1 MKKIIFGLTVIF
13 VITLIGCG
21 AKKTQIG
28 FITCNLND
36 TFQVNLKNAL
46 EKYFSDK
53 PEYQVII
60 QDPQED
66 VMKQVDMVNAVIA
79 QGVKGLVVVPV
90 DTSGMKPITDAAA
103 AAKIPLVYVNRN
115 PYSGQQMPAG
125 VYYAGSD
132 SIVSGRFQGEELVR
146 INGTTKPTGVCI
158 IQGLL
163 TNESTVL
170 RTKGNEEILGKYPN
184 YTILDKQTANWQQDQ
199 GMTVTE
205 NWLTKYGDELN
216 VILANSDDMA
226 LGAIKAVKERGR
238 TDIIVMGIDGNANGL
253 QAIKDGSM
261 AASVFQDS
269 VGQGANSA
277 DAVEK
282 AIRGEQKEQLI
293 DVPYVL
299 ITKDNLSDFLK

>member
-1 MKKIIFGLTVIF
+1 MKKMIFGLIGVLVIG
-13 VITLIGCG
+13 LSGCG
-21 AKKTQIG
+21 TKKTQIG
-28 FITCNLND
+28 FVTCNLND
-36 TFQVNLKNAL
+36 TFQVNAKNAL
-46 EKYFSDK
+46 EKYFADK

-103 AAKIPLVYVNRN
+103 AAKIPIVYVNRN
-115 PYSGQQMPAG
+115 PYSAQQMPAG
-125 VYYAGSD
+125 VYYVGSD

-158 IQGLL
+158 IEGIL
-163 TNESTVL
+163 TNEAAVL
-170 RTKGNEEILGKYPN
+170 RTRGNEEILGRYSN

-199 GMTVTE
+199 GMTVAE
-205 NWLTKYGDELN
+205 NWLTKYGDALN

-238 TDIIVMGIDGNANGL
+238 RDIIIIGIDGNANGL

-261 AASVFQDS
+261 AASVFQDP
-269 VGQGANSA
+269 VGQGAGAA
-277 DAVEK
+277 DVVAK
-282 AIRGEQKEQLI
+282 AIKGEQKEQLI
-293 DVPYVL
+293 DIPYVL

>member
-1 MKKIIFGLTVIF
+1 MKKLILGFAVILA
-13 VITLIGCG
+13 ITMVGCG

-28 FITCNLND
+28 FVTCNLND
-36 TFQVNLKNAL
+36 TFQVNAKNAV
-46 EKYFSDK
+46 EKYFADK

-66 VMKQVDMVNAVIA
+66 VMKQVDMVSAVIA

-125 VYYAGSD
+125 VYYVGSD

-146 INGTTKPTGVCI
+146 INGITKPTGVCI
-158 IQGLL
+158 IEGLL
-163 TNESTVL
+163 TNEATVL
-170 RTKGNEEILGKYPN
+170 RTRGNEEILGKYSN

-238 TDIIVMGIDGNANGL
+238 PDIIVIGIDGNANGL
-253 QAIKDGSM
+253 QAVKDGSM
-261 AASVFQDS
+261 AASVFQDP
-269 VGQGANSA
+269 VGQGAGAA
-277 DAVEK
+277 DVVAK
-282 AIRGEQKEQLI
+282 AIKGEQKEQLI

-299 ITKDNLSDFLK
+299 ITQANLSDFLK